1 MSIKEK
7 TATTLTGANKV
18 IISAQLG
25 FPYLEEPLAGMGAA
39 GESHG
44 QSCAWGL
51 HCLNVVSYGT
61 SSAAQT
67 GSTLQEYEQDIRL
80 VYVLQMIKTESFKLL
95 AFFLQKMLQ
104 MNI

>member
-1 MSIKEK
+1 MNIKEK
-7 TATTLTGANKV
+7 IATTLTRANKV

-25 FPYLEEPLAGMGAA
+25 FLYLEEPSAGMGAA

-67 GSTLQEYEQDIRL
+67 GSTLQEDERDVRL
-80 VYVLQMIKTESFKLL
+80 VYVLRLIKTESFKLV
-95 AFFLQKMLQ
+95 AFSLKKMLQ